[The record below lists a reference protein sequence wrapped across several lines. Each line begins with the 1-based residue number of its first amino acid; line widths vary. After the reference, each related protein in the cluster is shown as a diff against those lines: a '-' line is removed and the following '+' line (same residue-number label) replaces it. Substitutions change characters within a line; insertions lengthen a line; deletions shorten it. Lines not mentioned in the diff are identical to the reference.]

1 MINTIENTITEH
13 LKDVFKEFQV
23 DSFPVD
29 FQKFGFLS
37 PKGCILVR
45 FENSTVSTQTTMTAV
60 NAEETYHFTIFA
72 AMRYAQKHSDT
83 YSFLQDI
90 KRTLNLREKGF
101 IKTIKKDNKSITI
114 CENIPVEYL
123 EVVKTTFNQTNSR
136 FKRMMKAVNC
146 IKAWRLN
153 MMRFG
158 VNFNIGWL
166 FPKPMFDLSKLYKET
181 I

>member
-1 MINTIENTITEH
+1 MGIFITGKAACIQSDVDGKWFTLHNQLYLDNNNELIFVPRYFVTDGYTIP
-13 LKDVFKEFQV
+13 DWV
-23 DSFPVD
+23 
-29 FQKFGFLS
+29 
-37 PKGCILVR
+37 
-45 FENSTVSTQTTMTAV
+45 
-60 NAEETYHFTIFA
+60 
-72 AMRYAQKHSDT
+72 
-83 YSFLQDI
+83 SFLGGDNMKWDI
-90 KRTLNLREKGF
+90 RPAIGHDFECKYHAYIKVNLSVANLREKGF
-101 IKTIKKDNKSITI
+101 VKTIKKDNKSITI

>member
-1 MINTIENTITEH
+1 MINVIEKAITDS

-23 DSFPVD
+23 DNFPVD

-83 YSFLQDI
+83 YSFLQEI
-90 KRTLNLREKGF
+90 KRTLNGLNIMNKRLVYTKRNFENEINGDLWYSF
-101 IKTIKKDNKSITI
+101 DCQITLPVKD
-114 CENIPVEYL
+114 EYKDISAAA
-123 EVVKTTFNQTNSR
+123 EVLLKV
-136 FKRMMKAVNC
+136 VN
-146 IKAWRLN
+146 N
-153 MMRFG
+153 
-158 VNFNIGWL
+158 
-166 FPKPMFDLSKLYKET
+166 
-181 I
+181 